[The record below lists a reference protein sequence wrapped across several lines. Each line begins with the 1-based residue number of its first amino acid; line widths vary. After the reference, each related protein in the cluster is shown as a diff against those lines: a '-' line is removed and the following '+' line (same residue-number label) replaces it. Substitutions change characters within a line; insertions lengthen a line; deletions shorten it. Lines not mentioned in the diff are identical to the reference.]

1 MKRIML
7 GFAILLFAL
16 FARAAGYDLGS
27 FRQALIDDPVRVQVQ
42 GGAELGKE
50 KFRQAVAPIAASKD
64 WKIANEADGRMELT
78 RTVRGQHF
86 VRVELTYDARGYG
99 VRYLESTNL
108 LYEKRSRFGA
118 NFRVI
123 HRNYNNWIRDLV
135 SGISA
140 GAGVPG
146 KTLIGFAPL
155 EDADAVP
162 FLRDSGR
169 EAYREFI
176 TRSVPRAF
184 AIAPSGAFG
193 WAIQP
198 GQVSYRNPSDVV
210 ETAMERC
217 NSRANGTCRLYALDD
232 RVVWNEPQE
241 PASGK

>member
-1 MKRIML
+1 ML
-7 GFAILLFAL
+7 CFAILLSAPL
-16 FARAAGYDLGS
+16 ARADGYDLGS
-27 FRQALIDDPVRVQVQ
+27 FRQAVIDDPVRVQFQ
-42 GGAELGKE
+42 GGAEPDKE
-50 KFRQAVAPIAASKD
+50 KFRQAIAFIAASKD

-86 VRVELTYDARGYG
+86 VKVELTYDPRGFS

-108 LYEKRSRFGA
+108 LYEKRTRFGA

-162 FLRDSGR
+162 FLSTRGR
-169 EAYREFI
+169 EAYKEFI
-176 TRSVPRAF
+176 IKPVPRAF
-184 AIAPSGAFG
+184 AIAPNGAFG
-193 WAIQP
+193 WSVQP
-198 GQVSYRNPSDVV
+198 AQVSYRNPSDVV
-210 ETAMERC
+210 ENAMERC
-217 NSRANGTCRLYALDD
+217 NSRATGTCRLYALDD
-232 RVVWNEPQE
+232 RVVWNELE
-241 PASGK
+241 